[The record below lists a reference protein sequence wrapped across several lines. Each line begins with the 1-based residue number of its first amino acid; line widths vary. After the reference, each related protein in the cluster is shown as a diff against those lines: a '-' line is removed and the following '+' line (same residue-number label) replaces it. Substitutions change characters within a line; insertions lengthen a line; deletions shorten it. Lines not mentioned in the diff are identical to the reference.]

1 MARLE
6 LDLRT
11 LRVLLG
17 LILGRPSN
25 FSWFREGK
33 IAGSGL
39 PVGERGYRWLREH
52 DFGTINLKLTPMAR
66 K

>member
-1 MARLE
+1 
-6 LDLRT
+6 
-11 LRVLLG
+11 VILG

-25 FSWFREGK
+25 FSWFREEK

>member
-1 MARLE
+1 MAGLE
-6 LDLRT
+6 LDSRT
-11 LRVLLG
+11 LRVLLCP
-17 LILGRPSN
+17 ILGRPST
-25 FSWFREGK
+25 FSWLREGK

-39 PVGERGYRWLREH
+39 PVGERGYGWLREH

>member
-1 MARLE
+1 MARL
-6 LDLRT
+6 DSRT

-33 IAGSGL
+33 I
-39 PVGERGYRWLREH
+39 
-52 DFGTINLKLTPMAR
+52 NLKLIPMAR
-66 K
+66 KEKMSTAIRK